1 MSSSPA
7 ITVDDVLSREKFL
20 LFTMKLTAEEL
31 EQLSLCRR
39 GILGAMGI
47 GGLFGVFG
55 GKMAIGPAPAS
66 LLLKSSVIGGKPRKN
81 CLCFINVVV
90 ASVLTGL
97 IIGAGVSV
105 QQSFSY
111 LKSKPTNL
119 SKELTSYS

>member
-1 MSSSPA
+1 MSSPA
-7 ITVDDVLSREKFL
+7 LTVDDVLSREKFR
-20 LFTMKLTAEEL
+20 LFTMKLTSEEL
-31 EQLSLCRR
+31 EQLSHCRR
-39 GILGAMGI
+39 GILGATGL

-66 LLLKSSVIGGKPRKN
+66 IHLKSAVIGGKPRRFSH
-81 CLCFINVVV
+81 LFTLFLSV

-105 QQSFSY
+105 QQSFNY

-119 SKELTSYS
+119 SKELNTFS